1 MAGLQN
7 NISVNNRDMKTENDI
22 LSRIGRRDGM
32 TVPEGFFEDFAMR
45 MEQELP
51 YRSDAEKVEVMPRRT
66 VWERVRPYVYMA
78 AMFAGIWCMLKM
90 FTMMSPGS
98 VDLSIENN
106 RVLTEALSDDDFVYD
121 YIIDDINDR
130 EIFEEMYDY
139 SISLDE
145 MIPAESLPDMEM
157 SETDMMTSE
166 IPDE

>member
-1 MAGLQN
+1 
-7 NISVNNRDMKTENDI
+7 
-22 LSRIGRRDGM
+22 
-32 TVPEGFFEDFAMR
+32 
-45 MEQELP
+45 
-51 YRSDAEKVEVMPRRT
+51 
-66 VWERVRPYVYMA
+66 
-78 AMFAGIWCMLKM
+78 MLKM

-130 EIFEEMYDY
+130 EIFEEMYDD

>member
-1 MAGLQN
+1 MAGIQN

-78 AMFAGIWCMLKM
+78 AMFAGIWCMLK
-90 FTMMSPGS
+90 
-98 VDLSIENN
+98 
-106 RVLTEALSDDDFVYD
+106 VLT
-121 YIIDDINDR
+121 
-130 EIFEEMYDY
+130 
-139 SISLDE
+139 SL
-145 MIPAESLPDMEM
+145 
-157 SETDMMTSE
+157 
-166 IPDE
+166 

>member
-1 MAGLQN
+1 
-7 NISVNNRDMKTENDI
+7 
-22 LSRIGRRDGM
+22 
-32 TVPEGFFEDFAMR
+32 
-45 MEQELP
+45 
-51 YRSDAEKVEVMPRRT
+51 
-66 VWERVRPYVYMA
+66 
-78 AMFAGIWCMLKM
+78 MLKM

-145 MIPAESLPDMEM
+145 ILPDMEM

>member
-1 MAGLQN
+1 
-7 NISVNNRDMKTENDI
+7 MKTENDI

-98 VDLSIENN
+98 VYLYIENN

-157 SETDMMTSE
+157 SETDMMMSE